1 MPDEGFPTNYDRP
14 GSDEAVVRRVHSMKV
29 GERELLSTGR
39 IGTKMGKTQDGRI
52 VLMDSRGELLC
63 EHGEQNSLIKRQ
75 MLKNPIC
82 ACKKFDNIIFQT
94 HKQKNPQ
101 YTYGLAQNETLHDF
115 LEARREE
122 GTTPLWAYESVF
134 IHRKNGVERI
144 VCKCGKGVHAQ
155 IDREKKMAEAVEGVL
170 RAHPETSPTADTLAQ
185 IVASEPRYAVAC
197 FFAWLKDELPE
208 KAVERID
215 QMFTKQCGSNEI
227 VWADKRTAW
236 ARAAKDHEG
245 EVPRLSDVMRCTCPS
260 LKVRARDGSHI
271 KYDFKSKRPSDEFT
285 GRRANFKRPKIL
297 KKHDPDII
305 PARLV
310 SDVLAKQ

>member
-1 MPDEGFPTNYDRP
+1 
-14 GSDEAVVRRVHSMKV
+14 MKV

-82 ACKKFDNIIFQT
+82 ACQKFDNIIFQT

-101 YTYGLAQNETLHDF
+101 YTYGLAPNETLHDF

-155 IDREKKMAEAVEGVL
+155 IDREKKIEDAHRRMAGVWWPVRPIKL
-170 RAHPETSPTADTLAQ
+170 IIRKFITAYALTAPD
-185 IVASEPRYAVAC
+185 INEVKSEMIKAWAYAVALC
-197 FFAWLKDELPE
+197 GGCDSTQYTYSMDETSKYVVKNE
-208 KAVERID
+208 HGNVIDVERN
-215 QMFTKQCGSNEI
+215 Q
-227 VWADKRTAW
+227 W
-236 ARAAKDHEG
+236 
-245 EVPRLSDVMRCTCPS
+245 PRWVEDALYPTRVQLP
-260 LKVRARDGSHI
+260 A
-271 KYDFKSKRPSDEFT
+271 
-285 GRRANFKRPKIL
+285 GRRALAFVLRGVRERRGGSGGRLFDGARYSSKPCKLRMAAKGDRLPKSNNFAAFCHCKIE
-297 KKHDPDII
+297 KSGHN
-305 PARLV
+305 
-310 SDVLAKQ
+310 S